1 MTHLKKTIIKNY
13 WIISLLILIFI
24 LESCKDIIEPDLKNQ
39 TVNLLSPANG
49 YNSQSSS
56 ITFWWDEVK
65 YSTKYHLQVVKP
77 DFGNIQSLV
86 LDTNVTSNKFT
97 YAFSSGPF
105 QWRIR
110 AENGSS
116 QTAYVTRSF
125 SVDSTLNLAGQTI
138 TLLSPTDTYISKNY
152 KQQFKWLLLSS
163 AEDYRFEI
171 LSGTSIIYTN
181 ATYTK
186 DTITYTF
193 TGDGTYTWRVK
204 GQNVQ
209 SSTPFTTRSIT
220 VDGTAPS
227 TPVLLSPN
235 DLDSTSF
242 SIGTKT
248 KASITLSWDRV
259 VANSGSAITDSVLVY
274 QVPATSEFISTTTTL
289 TSYSDSLPTGQYYWK
304 IRSYDAVGNKS
315 NYSVIRSFKVK

>member
-1 MTHLKKTIIKNY
+1 MIHLKKVFFNIC
-13 WIISLLILIFI
+13 WISAMLPMFLG
-24 LESCKDIIEPDLKNQ
+24 SCKDIIEPDLKNQ
-39 TVNLLSPANG
+39 TVNLLSPVNN
-49 YNSQSSS
+49 YNSQSVN

-65 YSTKYHLQVVKP
+65 YATNYHLQVVKP
-77 DFGNIQSLV
+77 SFNAIQALL
-86 LDTNVTSNKFT
+86 LDTNIVSNKFT
-97 YAFSSGPF
+97 YTFASGTY
-105 QWRIR
+105 QWRVR

-116 QTAYVTRSF
+116 QTAFVTRSF
-125 SVDSTLNLAGQTI
+125 SVDSTLNLAGQSI
-138 TLLSPTDTYISKNY
+138 TLLSPADNYISKDY

-163 AEDYRFEI
+163 ADDYRFEI

-209 SSTPFTTRSIT
+209 SSTLFTTRTIT
-220 VDGTAPS
+220 VDGTAP
-227 TPVLLSPN
+227 TIPALLSPN
-235 DLDSTSF
+235 DQDSTTF

-248 KASITLSWDRV
+248 KASINLSWDRV

-274 QVPATSEFISTTTTL
+274 QVPATSEFISTTTTS

-304 IRSYDAVGNKS
+304 VRSYDAAGNKS
-315 NYSVIRSFKVK
+315 DYSVVRSFKVK